1 MQTIPLPPGALR
13 LVGAAALCLVCG
25 IAQAA
30 YPERPLTLIVPFPAG
45 GTVDAVA
52 RIAGTRLGTLLGTT
66 VVIENV
72 TGAGGTIATQRVVRA
87 NPDGYTLLFTTPNHT
102 INPAILPKLPFDSE
116 RDLVPISL
124 VAQIP
129 ELLVANSSQPFSDF
143 KGFINYAR
151 SHPGKL
157 NYASAGNGTLPHV
170 TMELLLQKLKLQ
182 VVHIPYKGAAPAMQD
197 LLGGQVAIKLDTI
210 ATSAPHIKSGR
221 LKPLALASARRS
233 PLMPE
238 VPTIAESGV
247 PGYQGILWMGI
258 LAPKGTDPQIIATVN
273 KAISE
278 TIRDP
283 DVLKRF
289 GDDGVEAVSNTP
301 EEFRKMIETEI
312 RQWRDVVKA
321 ANITV
326 N

>member
-210 ATSAPHIKSGR
+210 ATSSPHIKSGR